1 MFIIAG
7 RVSGCGSGR
16 MEMKWKMA
24 VIKRMGVKWARYVL
38 HTLLPLHG
46 YTGAAFVL
54 NTHSDMSDCVYIK
67 LNIIPLVYTLSPK

>member
-7 RVSGCGSGR
+7 RASGCGSGH

-38 HTLLPLHG
+38 HTLLPLHCH
-46 YTGAAFVL
+46 TGAAFVL
-54 NTHSDMSDCVYIK
+54 NT
-67 LNIIPLVYTLSPK
+67 

>member
-1 MFIIAG
+1 MCSVFIMAG
-7 RVSGCGSGR
+7 WVSSCGSGH

-38 HTLLPLHG
+38 HTLLPRRG

-54 NTHSDMSDCVYIK
+54 NAHSDV
-67 LNIIPLVYTLSPK
+67 